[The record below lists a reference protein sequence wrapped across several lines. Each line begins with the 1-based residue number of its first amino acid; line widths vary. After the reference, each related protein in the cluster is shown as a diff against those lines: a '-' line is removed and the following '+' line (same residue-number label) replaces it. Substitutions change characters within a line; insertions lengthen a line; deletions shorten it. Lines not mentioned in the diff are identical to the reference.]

1 MKALAYH
8 FIIYNPVL
16 KGKKKRTKIQQRF
29 HTWAKKLTKGKGVLD
44 ISQAAFGMSRVHAWA
59 ACSAQATARQRAF
72 FSPWKETTGEKA
84 PLCSQTI
91 AQNLESVSQVCFGQE
106 ASFPLGRRDFP
117 PGRSCSQAAGSSRSW
132 AEEGG
137 KASASQPKAAVRG
150 RSDKAKWH
158 NDLSLT
164 AAQNKRNLYMEG
176 WNRPCNGKSN

>member
-16 KGKKKRTKIQQRF
+16 KGKKKDKNQIQQHF
-29 HTWAKKLTKGKGVLD
+29 HTWAKKLAKGKGALD
-44 ISQAAFGMSRVHAWA
+44 ISQAAFGMSREHAWA
-59 ACSAQATARQRAF
+59 ACSAQAMARQRAC
-72 FSPWKETTGEKA
+72 SPWKETTSENA

-106 ASFPLGRRDFP
+106 ASFPLRRREIP
-117 PGRSCSQAAGSSRSW
+117 PGRSRSQAAGSSRSW

-137 KASASQPKAAVRG
+137 KASTGQPKAAVRG

-158 NDLSLT
+158 NDLSL
-164 AAQNKRNLYMEG
+164 AATQNKHNLYTEG